1 MKFLKTLLLAVSLVF
16 VAAAPAV
23 VVTGC
28 ATVAKDG
35 AYRGDKVLLNA
46 DSSMVASFSVIE
58 SFLRYEQQNRATLP
72 VRTTEVADYFRA
84 NARKWR
90 DSYFAVRDAYAI
102 APTPDNRSAM
112 EKALALITAGAT
124 QAQLYFK

>member
-1 MKFLKTLLLAVSLVF
+1 MKRLLIALCLLSAPLTPVFLTS
-16 VAAAPAV
+16 
-23 VVTGC
+23 GC

-35 AYRGDKVLLNA
+35 AYRGDKALLAA

-58 SFLRYEQQNRATLP
+58 SFLRYERANRATLP
-72 VRTTEVADYFRA
+72 PKTTEEADYFRA

-90 DSYFAVRDAYAI
+90 DSYFAMRDAYAVD
-102 APTPDNRSAM
+102 PSQGNRSAM
-112 EKALALITAGAT
+112 EKALALIVSGAT